1 MPLPHFLFLIAA
13 VILVAALTLWA
24 SFTAGVPMVALAL
37 IALSGAVLVH
47 LAQGDRHDHDA

>member
-24 SFTAGVPMVALAL
+24 SFAAGVPVVAFAL
-37 IALSGAVLVH
+37 IILSGAAVLH
-47 LAQGDRHDHDA
+47 LAHGNRHDHDA